1 MHDLE
6 HRRIVAEAAMARFR
20 ADPFQFGSRDCV
32 RLGAFVLRKRRH
44 RVQLG
49 KAGSYSTAL
58 GARRALDR
66 AGFATLEDALDSYA
80 LPRIGLLSTLP
91 CDLVL
96 IPGEGPFGGAL
107 MMAVGNGRVFGYH
120 EDLVGADVLQ
130 PDPSSYIGAWRV

>member
-6 HRRIVAEAAMARFR
+6 HRRIVAQAAIERFR
-20 ADPFQFGSRDCV
+20 VDPFKFGSRDCV

-44 RVQLG
+44 RVQLA

-66 AGFATLEDALDSYA
+66 AGFATLGDALDSYG
-80 LPRIGLLSTLP
+80 LPQIAPAAALP

-130 PDPSSYIGAWRV
+130 PVSFIGAWRV